1 MRKCSVGRD
10 IRKAIHANYRT
21 FPSALRR
28 QLRIWKGAMKIVPVL
43 DLLKGQVVH
52 AVAGQRA
59 NYRPIKSRLT
69 ASADPVGVATALHRH
84 FGFANFYLADL
95 DAIAGAEPA
104 FSTFDALQGAGFRL
118 WVDVGVVEADRAQ
131 ALADFGVARI
141 IVGLETVA
149 GPHVLARI
157 CQSIA
162 GQTIFSLDLHSGQPV
177 RASGSW
183 KNETWAILEQAIDAG
198 VRAVLLL
205 DLARVGVRSGT
216 GTEALCA
223 RLVHT
228 FPDVEVL
235 AGGGIRDVCDLRRLE
250 ILGVKAALMATALHD
265 GSVTAAD
272 LADFTR

>member
-1 MRKCSVGRD
+1 MCSVGRD
-10 IRKAIHANYRT
+10 NRKAIHANYRT
-21 FPSALRR
+21 FPLAVRP
-28 QLRIWKGAMKIVPVL
+28 QLHIWKSAMKVVPVL

-131 ALADFGVARI
+131 ALAEFGVARI

-149 GPHVLARI
+149 GPHVLAGI
-157 CQSIA
+157 CQSV
-162 GQTIFSLDLHSGQPV
+162 GEQTIFSLDLRSGQPV
-177 RASGSW
+177 RSGGSW
-183 KNETWAILEQAIDAG
+183 KSETWAILEQAIDAG

-205 DLARVGVRSGT
+205 DLARVGARSGT
-216 GTEALCA
+216 GTEVLCA
-223 RLVHT
+223 SLART
-228 FPDVEVL
+228 FPDVGVI
-235 AGGGIRDVCDLRRLE
+235 AGGGIRDVSDLRRLE
-250 ILGVKAALMATALHD
+250 MLGVGTALMATALHD
-265 GSVTAAD
+265 GSVTAD
-272 LADFTR
+272 DRADFPS